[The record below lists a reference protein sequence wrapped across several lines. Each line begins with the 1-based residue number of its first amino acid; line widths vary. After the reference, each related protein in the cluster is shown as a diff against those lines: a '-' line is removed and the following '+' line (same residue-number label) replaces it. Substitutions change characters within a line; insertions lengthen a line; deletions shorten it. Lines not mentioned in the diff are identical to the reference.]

1 MPMVHGSE
9 NRAGHFGSTYTRK
22 LNRLKNVLWS
32 LGQLGNHPD
41 KFLLSQKQEGCMK
54 TAYMGLLLAGKKLVL

>member
-1 MPMVHGSE
+1 MPMVHRSE

-54 TAYMGLLLAGKKLVL
+54 TAYMGLLLAGRKLVL